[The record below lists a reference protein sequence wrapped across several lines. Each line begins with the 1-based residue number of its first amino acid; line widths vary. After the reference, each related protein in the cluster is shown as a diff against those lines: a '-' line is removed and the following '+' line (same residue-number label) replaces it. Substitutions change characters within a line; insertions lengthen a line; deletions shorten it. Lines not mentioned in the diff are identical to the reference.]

1 RSPWTSGIP
10 SMFRAWWCLCS
21 VVFSVVLAGLLLSL
35 SRWVLHHR
43 PMMKQRLAAPV
54 SAPSGGVRYS
64 DFSAFVPIHFIQALL
79 GEWPLVSEGT
89 QSLKEPNVSAK
100 RCMAATASV

>member
-1 RSPWTSGIP
+1 
-10 SMFRAWWCLCS
+10 
-21 VVFSVVLAGLLLSL
+21 
-35 SRWVLHHR
+35 
-43 PMMKQRLAAPV
+43 MMKQRLAAPV

-89 QSLKEPNVSAK
+89 QSPKEPNVSAK